1 MSCTFEKGNLTN
13 RDDIKKY
20 CNRRNRFTRKKCQ
33 RQYCDGL
40 EVAGD
45 IGRALK
51 SYLNI
56 NLKLFELASR
66 DPTYRGNPF
75 ADWVYRDKSFPSIDS
90 FKTEL
95 KRIENENNSDFI
107 RKIWSRGAYG
117 TNQNFRRFVE
127 NLDKIPL
134 SQLIEHLDNI
144 DQRLSPNNLSQD
156 VRVPIEEINSGLNIT
171 RPNIPKLNI
180 NYSFKGNA
188 IPTAPSNKTPDIL
201 YIIPPGPL
209 ITNSPVKPIRIVRSS
224 KKNKP
229 SAKFHPYSS
238 PIKVD
243 QLVSPEKLSKSERIL
258 SIPKVNGYI
267 YLQNEMSPLHQDNM
281 QKIQDNMQKIQ
292 NYNEENLLTILETDL
307 LEIDLLIKN
316 TYEKAHDK
324 YLSFP
329 EESVRFKYFKNFY
342 CDSSNLEEYI
352 KKQGIWHIIFS
363 KFTEKY
369 GMHFTEDEINK
380 FIKKNE
386 SNKNPDFL
394 IDITDFLQA
403 LELVKFTLKTN
414 FDKLSNY
421 LEKSEKKNNQIIA
434 KHEREYNERE
444 AKRISEEA
452 EKRNQIF
459 AEDEIAYNEREAKRK
474 SEEEEKI
481 NQIIAE
487 HEKKREDQKK
497 KYTNDLENAKN
508 ERSKRSAEIKKID
521 EASKRGFTPS
531 AEAVKPAWL
540 IKWSNIVKGR
550 PPQYR
555 HLMNEAKEQI
565 DKQLNI
571 LNQKPELNKVAIT
584 TLKNEIKNVPLLE
597 TRMLKIF
604 KKKEGITHNGGF
616 KSLRNLRKRRTRKFK
631 KNILSSRSK
640 TSSRQKRKYRRSQK
654 KVPRN

>member
-201 YIIPPGPL
+201 YIIPPGPLITNSPVKPIRIVRSNIPKLNLNYSFKGNAIPTAPSNKTPDILYTIPPGPL

-421 LEKSEKKNNQIIA
+421 LEKSEKK
-434 KHEREYNERE
+434 K
-444 AKRISEEA
+444 
-452 EKRNQIF
+452 
-459 AEDEIAYNEREAKRK
+459 
-474 SEEEEKI
+474 
-481 NQIIAE
+481 
-487 HEKKREDQKK
+487 
-497 KYTNDLENAKN
+497 
-508 ERSKRSAEIKKID
+508 
-521 EASKRGFTPS
+521 
-531 AEAVKPAWL
+531 
-540 IKWSNIVKGR
+540 
-550 PPQYR
+550 
-555 HLMNEAKEQI
+555 
-565 DKQLNI
+565 
-571 LNQKPELNKVAIT
+571 
-584 TLKNEIKNVPLLE
+584 
-597 TRMLKIF
+597 
-604 KKKEGITHNGGF
+604 
-616 KSLRNLRKRRTRKFK
+616 
-631 KNILSSRSK
+631 
-640 TSSRQKRKYRRSQK
+640 
-654 KVPRN
+654 